1 MAEPDVIPTS
11 ASTAS
16 VGKGIRYVGNWA
28 YAYSGEVS
36 CSFNT
41 ETTLLDFQSGAGIC
55 VAKFDFG
62 INDVDMDVGTHAF
75 YQVYFNDLR
84 VMYRRDEM
92 YFNTGAKAAT
102 MLSATL
108 QMIIPS
114 LTQVKITGKQSD
126 GTAHDMYGMLTG
138 RVYGAE

>member
-1 MAEPDVIPTS
+1 MPETDVIPTS

-28 YAYSGEVS
+28 YAYSGDVS

-41 ETTLLDFQSGAGIC
+41 ETTLLDFQSGTGTC
-55 VAKFDFG
+55 VARFDFG
-62 INDVDMDVGTHAF
+62 INDVAMDVGTHAF

-92 YFNTGAKAAT
+92 SGGTGVKPST
-102 MLSATL
+102 MLATTL
-108 QMIIPS
+108 NLIIPP
-114 LTQVKITGKQSD
+114 LTNIKITGQQSD
-126 GTAHDMYGMLTG
+126 GTAHDMYGMITG
-138 RVYGAE
+138 RVYGAV

>member
-1 MAEPDVIPTS
+1 MPSVQPE
-11 ASTAS
+11 ASVAS
-16 VGKGIRYVGNWA
+16 VGLGVRYVSDFA

-41 ETTLLDFQSGAGIC
+41 ETTLLNFKSGAGIC
-55 VAKFDFG
+55 VAKFDYG
-62 INDVDMDVGTHAF
+62 INDVNMDVGTHAF

-108 QMIIPS
+108 NMIIPP
-114 LTQVKITGKQSD
+114 LTQVKITGRQSD
-126 GTAHDMYGMLTG
+126 GDAHNMYAMLTG